1 MTPPSRAQ
9 QLGLVVLLALVT
21 LYVLWTVAR

>member
-1 MTPPSRAQ
+1 MTPPTRAQ
-9 QLGLVVLLALVT
+9 QLGLVVLLALAT

>member
-1 MTPPSRAQ
+1 MTLPTRAQ
-9 QLGLVVLLALVT
+9 QLGLVVLLALAT